1 MTPPTQMAMSLG
13 PSGAFKTETSQA
25 TGAVNSANHRCDDG
39 HVLGG
44 CDDGHVLADSLRTV
58 TRTHATGT
66 HASMSATAPATAP
79 GPHRQPP
86 APPPA
91 AQARGD
97 SALTR
102 TGGHDAAKTAFA
114 SPGAAAGKWNAPQQL
129 EFTPLRKWTAARLHS
144 GGAADH
150 SGTMSLDS
158 L

>member
-25 TGAVNSANHRCDDG
+25 TGAVNSANHR
-39 HVLGG
+39 

-150 SGTMSLDS
+150 SGTISLDS